1 MSTRK
6 KTTSKG
12 VNSIRGFLAGSLM
25 IASLIN
31 FFSIFGQIVLFF
43 IGFLVLMD
51 CIMLHGRDTHI
62 LTTNL
67 FAVIGGIISIILTLY
82 GYGLVYLTVVGV
94 IVFLMYVYRFII
106 MKRVVGQPEK
116 QKEEPE
122 VEKEDKVE
130 IVDL

>member
-1 MSTRK
+1 
-6 KTTSKG
+6 
-12 VNSIRGFLAGSLM
+12 M

-31 FFSIFGQIVLFF
+31 FFNIFGQIVLFF
-43 IGFLVLMD
+43 IGLLVLVD

-62 LTTNL
+62 LTTL
-67 FAVIGGIISIILTLY
+67 FFAVIGGVVAILLTLF

-106 MKRVVGQPEK
+106 MKRVVGQYEK
-116 QKEEPE
+116 PKEEPE

>member
-12 VNSIRGFLAGSLM
+12 VNSIRGFLAGSLI

-31 FFSIFGQIVLFF
+31 SFNIFGQIVLFI
-43 IGFLVLMD
+43 IGLLVILD

-62 LTTNL
+62 LTTL
-67 FAVIGGIISIILTLY
+67 FFAVIGGAVAILLTLF
-82 GYGLVYLTVVGV
+82 GYGIVYLTVIGV
-94 IVFLMYVYRFII
+94 IVFLVYVYRFII
-106 MKRVVGQPEK
+106 MKGVVGQPEK
-116 QKEEPE
+116 SKEEPE
-122 VEKEDKVE
+122 MEKGDKVE